1 MNKEP
6 DNKIE
11 QKQRTRIQFTKEQ
24 LLHLEL
30 EFDKNNYPDTLQK
43 EDLASKLNVKE
54 KNVHVSLDCIYIYIT
69 KLN

>member
-11 QKQRTRIQFTKEQ
+11 QKQRTRIHFTNEQ

-30 EFDKNNYPDTLQK
+30 EFDKNNYPDIFEK
-43 EDLASKLNVKE
+43 EDLATKLNVKA
-54 KNVHVSLDCIYIYIT
+54 KNVHVSLDYIHIYIYI
-69 KLN
+69 